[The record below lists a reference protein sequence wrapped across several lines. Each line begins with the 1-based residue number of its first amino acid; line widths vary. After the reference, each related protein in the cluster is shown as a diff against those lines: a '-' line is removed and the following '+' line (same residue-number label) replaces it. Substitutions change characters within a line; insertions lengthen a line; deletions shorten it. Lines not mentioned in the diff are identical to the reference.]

1 MPVVKTEITPK
12 TRANVAYA
20 AAMTGCSETEI
31 YGLLLDTFAGLK
43 GPDELVKVIEKVR
56 ENGASKNAS
65 DSNDSQ

>member
-1 MPVVKTEITPK
+1 MPVVKTEITAR

-20 AAMTGCSETEI
+20 AALTGCSETEI

-56 ENGASKNAS
+56 ENGDKKDASNGNNS
-65 DSNDSQ
+65 